1 MGLTR
6 LNGSSVTGGQK
17 MNKNKNLILQKELTE
32 KLCAASDAYYGPGAN
47 IMSDHEFDKLLVKLE
62 EMEQASGVVLSGSPT
77 VHVGGVMVD
86 YLEKQTHEQPALSL
100 DKYKYEDRE
109 KLLAFLKYMA
119 AFLSWKMD
127 GLTVVVT
134 YDNGHL
140 ISAVTRGGDGIEGNV
155 ITHNAVFFKGIP
167 HEIPFKGHLV
177 IRGEAV
183 MSYMEFNRINAEG
196 GEYENPRNLAGAT
209 VQMYDSNESRKRE
222 IFFKAFQLV
231 TPGPDADGLLL
242 MHNRMNWLR
251 SLGFDPVD
259 FVYEENGNFY
269 DPDGNKVDGEN
280 LLSQIER
287 WKEKV
292 KTYEFPTD
300 GLVITFEDQAYAEGL
315 GNTGKY
321 TKGSMALKWTD
332 KTVTT
337 TLRAIEWSVGKTG
350 VITPVAVF
358 DPVRLGA
365 GSTVTRASLH
375 NISIMKNIPEMD
387 GKPGHMMIGSKIE
400 VGLANMII
408 PQVFGFHAG
417 GDDLVEIIVPDICPV
432 CGHPTEMRD
441 NGGVQTLHC
450 VNDTCPARR
459 LGSLMNTFGKDA
471 LDVNG
476 LGESQIIDLM
486 ETGLVD
492 HTPASFFKLKDRD
505 AVAEAVAY
513 DDLMLMDGW
522 GVKKWENLLA
532 AIEKARNTTLKRF
545 LYGLNIQLLGNDL
558 SKKLSAYWKGSVE
571 AFVKF
576 VDFAAEDP
584 AAALQELT
592 ALDGVGEGKAMP
604 LIEWA
609 KTVRPG
615 TEERKNLDDLIG
627 CLSFDTSMYEEK
639 EESAASLK
647 GLTFVITGP
656 VHVYKNRDEFK
667 ASVEARGGK
676 VSGSVSKK
684 TAYLVTN
691 ETAMTTKRKSA
702 ESLNI
707 PIISEDEFI
716 EEFGK

>member
-1 MGLTR
+1 
-6 LNGSSVTGGQK
+6 
-17 MNKNKNLILQKELTE
+17 MNKIELQKELTE
-32 KLCAASDAYYGPGAN
+32 KLRSASDAYYGTGTS
-47 IMSDHEFDKLLVKLE
+47 IMSDHEFDRQLE
-62 EMEQASGVVLSGSPT
+62 QLRAMEAESGVIYAGSPT
-77 VHVGGVMVD
+77 TDVGAKAVD
-86 YLEKQTHEQPALSL
+86 YLKKGTHEQPALSL

-109 KLLAFLKYMA
+109 KLLGYLAGRD

-134 YDNGHL
+134 YDNGAMT
-140 ISAVTRGGDGIEGNV
+140 SAVTRGDGVEGSV
-155 ITHNAVFFKGIP
+155 ITHNARYFKGLPLNIP
-167 HEIPFKGHLV
+167 YTGHLV
-177 IRGEAV
+177 VRGEAV
-183 MSYMEFNRINAEG
+183 MTYAEFERINSETDNA
-196 GEYENPRNLAGAT
+196 YENPRNLAAST
-209 VQMYDSNESRKRE
+209 VQMLDSNESRRRE
-222 IFFKAFQLV
+222 ICFKAFQLV
-231 TPGPDADGLLL
+231 IPAPGENGLQRNLTL
-242 MHNRMNWLR
+242 MHNRMNFLR
-251 SLGFDPVD
+251 EMGVD
-259 FVYEENGNFY
+259 TVDYIYQFAGSFY
-269 DPDGNKVDGEN
+269 DPDCNELAGDIMEQIDVWKDRVKN
-280 LLSQIER
+280 LP
-287 WKEKV
+287 
-292 KTYEFPTD
+292 YPTD
-300 GLVITFEDQAYAEGL
+300 GLVITFEDQVHAESL
-315 GNTGKY
+315 GSTGHHAR
-321 TKGSMALKWTD
+321 GSMALKWTD
-332 KTVTT
+332 ETVTT

-350 VITPVAVF
+350 VLTPVAVF

-375 NISIMKNIPEMD
+375 NISIMRNIPEVD

-408 PQVFGFHAG
+408 PQVFGFHAE

-441 NGGVQTLHC
+441 NGSVQTLHC

-513 DDLMLMDGW
+513 DDLMCMDGW

-558 SKKLSAYWKGSVE
+558 SKKLSAYWKGSIE

-576 VDFAAEDP
+576 VDFAAENP

-627 CLSFDTSMYEEK
+627 CLTFDSSMYEKK
-639 EESAASLK
+639 ETGMPSLE
-647 GLTFVITGP
+647 GMTFVITGA
-656 VHVYKNRDEFK
+656 VHTYKNRDEFK

-716 EEFGK
+716 EKFGK

>member
-1 MGLTR
+1 MNMNTDLT
-6 LNGSSVTGGQK
+6 
-17 MNKNKNLILQKELTE
+17 LQRQLTE
-32 KLCAASDAYYGPGAN
+32 KLREASDAYYGPGAE
-47 IMSDHEFDKLLVKLE
+47 IMSDIEFDRLFDKLK
-62 EMEQASGVVLSGSPT
+62 EMEKNSGVIFSGSPT
-77 VHVGGVMVD
+77 AHVGGVSVD
-86 YLEKQTHEQPALSL
+86 YLEKSTHEQPALSL

-109 KLLAFLKYMA
+109 KLLTFLKYMA
-119 AFLSWKMD
+119 AFLSWKLD
-127 GLTVVVT
+127 GLTIVLT
-134 YDNGHL
+134 YDGGRL
-140 ISAVTRGGDGIEGNV
+140 IKAVTRGRDGIEGDV
-155 ITHNAVFFKGIP
+155 VTHNAVFFKGIP

-183 MSYMEFNRINAEG
+183 MSYREFGRINAEG
-196 GEYENPRNLAGAT
+196 GSYENPRNLAGAT
-209 VQMYDSNESRKRE
+209 VQMYDGNESRKRE
-222 IFFKAFQLV
+222 ICFKAFQLV
-231 TPGPDADGLLL
+231 TPSASEGPLRY
-242 MHNRMNWLR
+242 MHERMNWLR
-251 SLGFDPVD
+251 SLGFDTVD
-259 FVYEENGNFY
+259 FVYEKDGAFY
-269 DPDGNKVDGEN
+269 DPEGGQVDGKD
-280 LLSQIER
+280 LLAQIEI

-292 KTYEFPTD
+292 KNYGFPTD
-300 GLVITFEDQAYAEGL
+300 GLVITFEDQVYAEEQGS
-315 GNTGKY
+315 TGTY
-321 TKGSMALKWTD
+321 SKGSMALKWTD

-350 VITPVAVF
+350 VLTPVAVF
-358 DPVRLGA
+358 DPIRLGA

-375 NISIMKNIPEMD
+375 NISIMRSIPEMD

-417 GDDLVEIIVPDICPV
+417 GEDLKEIVIPDTCPV
-432 CGHPTEMRD
+432 CGHPTERRD
-441 NGGVQTLHC
+441 SNGVQTLHC
-450 VNDTCPARR
+450 VNDACPARR
-459 LGSLMNTFGKDA
+459 LGQLMSTFGKDA
-471 LDVNG
+471 LDVKG

-492 HTPASFFKLKDRD
+492 HTPALFFRLGDRD
-505 AVAEAVAY
+505 AVENANAY
-513 DDLMLMDGW
+513 DELMRMDGW
-522 GVKKWENLLA
+522 GIKKWENLLA
-532 AIEKARNTTLKRF
+532 AIEKSRTTTLKRF
-545 LYGLNIQLLGNDL
+545 LYGLNVQLLGNDL
-558 SKKLSAYWKGSVE
+558 SKKLSSYWKGDVAKFME
-571 AFVKF
+571 F
-576 VDFAAEDP
+576 VDRVAENP

-684 TAYLVTN
+684 TAFLVTN
-691 ETAMTTKRKSA
+691 ETTMTTKRKTA
-702 ESLNI
+702 ENLNL
-707 PIISEDEFI
+707 PILSEDEFI
-716 EEFGK
+716 EKFGK